1 MEKGKDTLDNIQSAI
16 SELFLHIES
25 ARRKDEKIGQLDR
38 SAFRLL
44 AELDERGPMG
54 INDLVD
60 KFQLDKST
68 VSRQGAALI
77 SKGFIRRVPD
87 PKDGRISLL
96 EVTPIG
102 HDKFHEV
109 RMARKALY
117 RELLDD
123 WPEKNRKQF
132 EEYLMCLNKSIT
144 DMLQQRVLTEKDK
157 PL

>member
-16 SELFLHIES
+16 SELFLHTES

-68 VSRQGAALI
+68 VSRQAAALI
-77 SKGFIRRVPD
+77 SKGFICRVSA

-109 RMARKALY
+109 RKARKALY
-117 RELLDD
+117 RELLAD
-123 WPEKNRKQF
+123 WPEKNCKQF
-132 EEYLMCLNKSIT
+132 AEYLMQLNQSIIG
-144 DMLQQRVLTEKDK
+144 MLKHK
-157 PL
+157 G